1 MNASQHL
8 DMPDTAASLHRRTD
22 PQSMAFLHRGLTQ
35 DQVLVALAH
44 TIYQPT
50 PSRMRVYLCAN
61 QFEVVLTLVVCGAM
75 IILKRSYSDVWLIAR
90 RRSAYGTFYVANA
103 LVTLIIAVSLYLI
116 GWGIACVFNVT
127 YSFAKLSA
135 LEWWWSMPLPW
146 YPLLAGTYISVHGF
160 VLGCSPKSPLSIN
173 SSANSPDGRQKWY
186 FLGLPKSPLVINLA
200 LVIPLVAVTIT
211 TLTLVGLS
219 GVSYYHAKHLSRQIL
234 PALFHGHLQEAAFEP
249 HRFGKDSTLASDE
262 LIWHARVVAAAYIE
276 SHRYVCINLAFF
288 AACAVLLWIPCI
300 AYGIPNLLN
309 LVDHACSRC
318 PDPLPS
324 TCNSYLRKLWFLVTK
339 GKPTSEKSTVHH
351 NLATW
356 KMTFLAHIYV
366 FFLVVCAPAYA
377 WIPMYIVGTAY
388 PHVALTGDI
397 VLTWQVA
404 IYAASVVTTIS
415 CTSAAIFSTLAT
427 LDPVFRA
434 AIGFNVIRNK
444 QPPIDITVV
453 QRKSVHED
461 ISLPLRT
468 VADDHPQASS
478 FKELLG
484 SRDSRTVG
492 LKPSASTLRSLNVS
506 SDPPAYPYG
515 TDLATSQPQ
524 IHVDYYPGSHSP
536 A

>member
-1 MNASQHL
+1 MNASQYL
-8 DMPDTAASLHRRTD
+8 DLPYTVASLHRRTD

-44 TIYQPT
+44 TIYQPV

-61 QFEVVLTLVVCGAM
+61 QFEVVLTLIVCGIM
-75 IILKRSYSDVWLIAR
+75 IIQKRSYSDVWLIAR

-103 LVTLIIAVSLYLI
+103 LVTLIIAVALYLFA
-116 GWGIACVFNVT
+116 WGIACVFNVT

-135 LEWWWSMPLPW
+135 LEWWWSIPLPW
-146 YPLLAGTYISVHGF
+146 YPLLAGSYISMHGF
-160 VLGCSPKSPLSIN
+160 ILGCSPASPLSIN
-173 SSANSPDGRQKWY
+173 SGSNSSNGRRKWY
-186 FLGLPKSPLVINLA
+186 FLGVPKSPLVVNLA
-200 LVIPLVAVTIT
+200 LFVPLVVFTIT
-211 TLTLVGLS
+211 TFTLVGFS
-219 GVSYYHAKHLSRQIL
+219 GTSYYHAKRLSHQSL
-234 PALFHGHLQEAAFEP
+234 PASFHSHLQEAAFEP
-249 HRFGKDSTLASDE
+249 HRFGNDSTLASDE

-288 AACAVLLWIPCI
+288 AASAILLWIPCI
-300 AYGIPNLLN
+300 AYGTPNLLV
-309 LVDHACSRC
+309 LVEHACSRC

-366 FFLVVCAPAYA
+366 WILIFCVPAYA

-415 CTSAAIFSTLAT
+415 CTSIAIFSTVAT

-434 AIGFNVIRNK
+434 AIGFNVIRNN
-444 QPPIDITVV
+444 QPPIDITVT

-461 ISLPLRT
+461 ISPPFAT
-468 VADDHPQASS
+468 VAGENPQAYS
-478 FKELLG
+478 FKEILG

-492 LKPSASTLRSLNVS
+492 LKPSASTFRSLNVS
-506 SDPPAYPYG
+506 SDPPAYPYSS
-515 TDLATSQPQ
+515 DSAISQPE